1 MIGVW
6 RRFRNVDEVLVHVF
20 CVYSNNNDNLKHEIM
35 KKQLLL
41 LVMISLPK
49 IVHADNLSWNE
60 ANPKLQFEQ
69 SHMESDFVNN

>member
-1 MIGVW
+1 
-6 RRFRNVDEVLVHVF
+6 
-20 CVYSNNNDNLKHEIM
+20 M

-60 ANPKLQFEQ
+60 ANPKLQFER